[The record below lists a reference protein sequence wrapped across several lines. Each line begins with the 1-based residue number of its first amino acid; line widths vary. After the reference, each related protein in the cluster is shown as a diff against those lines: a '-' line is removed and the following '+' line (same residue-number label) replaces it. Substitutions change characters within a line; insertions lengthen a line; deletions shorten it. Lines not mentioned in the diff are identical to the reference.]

1 MNSEAKE
8 IVRALKELTK
18 ELKAIRKVLEQ
29 QGKDPPVGEKD
40 IDEYIL

>member
-1 MNSEAKE
+1 MDKDTKE
-8 IVRALKELTK
+8 IVKAIRELTR

-40 IDEYIL
+40 IDEYMI